1 MNKAA
6 VNIRVQISVWT
17 VFDYLGKHKGAWLLN
32 CMVTV
37 SLVSDLPKRLH
48 PFVFPPATSFCCPTS
63 LSAMDSVRV
72 LDFDPCSQCVVVP
85 QCCSICTSLVTSDIQ
100 HLFVCFLAICI
111 HSLARCPFR
120 SFAYSFFFMFIFE
133 KERDRAWAGEGQR
146 ERETQ
151 NRKQAPGSELSAQ
164 SPMWGSNSGTA
175 RSRPEPKLDRKS
187 VV

>member
-120 SFAYSFFFMFIFE
+120 SFAYSFFLCLFLRKRE
-133 KERDRAWAGEGQR
+133 TEHERGRGR
-146 ERETQ
+146 ERG
-151 NRKQAPGSELSAQ
+151 RHRI
-164 SPMWGSNSGTA
+164 
-175 RSRPEPKLDRKS
+175 RSRLQALSCRHRA
-187 VV
+187 